1 MIYPRNEGMVQ
12 YTEIKVTHYIN
23 KSKWKK
29 KKHMIISF
37 KAEKVFDRT
46 QHPFILKVLE
56 RSGTQNPYLN
66 IIKAKYNKPEDNNKL
81 NGENLGTIPL
91 KS

>member
-23 KSKWKK
+23 KSKGKK
-29 KKHMIISF
+29 THMIISF
-37 KAEKVFDRT
+37 KAEQVFDRT

-56 RSGTQNPYLN
+56 RSGVQNPYLN
-66 IIKAKYNKPEDNNKL
+66 IIKAKYSKPEDNNKL